1 MNIEQK
7 LDKEITAVIR
17 SSSRSDSLRS
27 KKKKVSY
34 REFLSDKMLMIS
46 AIRDGIP
53 YSLFALIK
61 NVTPFTEDDWA
72 TLLNLSTK
80 SLHRYKAGSKHFKP
94 LQSEKIIEMAEVTKV
109 GTEVFGDLEK
119 FRLWLNTPSFA
130 LGNMKP
136 IDLLQDSYGKELV
149 IRELTHI
156 NYGIFV

>member
-7 LDKEITAVIR
+7 LDKEIAAIVR
-17 SSSRSDSLRS
+17 SSARTDALRS
-27 KKKKVSY
+27 RKTKISY

-46 AIRDGIP
+46 AIRNGIP

-61 NVTPFTEDDWA
+61 DITPFTEDDWA

-80 SLHRYKAGSKHFKP
+80 SLHRYKAGSKPFKP
-94 LQSEKIIEMAEVTKV
+94 LQSEKIIEMAEVAKV
-109 GTEVFGDLEK
+109 GTEVFGDPEK

-130 LGNMKP
+130 LGRTKP

-149 IRELTHI
+149 LRELTHI
-156 NYGIFV
+156 NHGIFA

>member
-17 SSSRSDSLRS
+17 SSSNSDSLRS
-27 KKKKVSY
+27 RKKVSY

-61 NVTPFTEDDWA
+61 GVTPFTEDDWA
-72 TLLNLSTK
+72 TLLNLSLK

-130 LGNMKP
+130 LGKMKP

-156 NYGIFV
+156 NYGIFA